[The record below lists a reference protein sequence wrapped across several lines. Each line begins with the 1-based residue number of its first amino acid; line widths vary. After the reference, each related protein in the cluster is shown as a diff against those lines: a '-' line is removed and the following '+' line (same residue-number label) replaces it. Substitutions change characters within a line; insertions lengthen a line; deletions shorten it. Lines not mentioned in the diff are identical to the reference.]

1 MFLVGV
7 SDSLVSYWQLLW
19 SKGQF
24 PEGTCQFR
32 GDNEAKGYYKEN
44 AITLSAVNR
53 CDPNPQEPC
62 LSQEAIT

>member
-1 MFLVGV
+1 MFQIAWFLI
-7 SDSLVSYWQLLW
+7 DSCNEA
-19 SKGQF
+19 KGQF
-24 PEGTCQFR
+24 PEGMGQFR

-44 AITLSAVNR
+44 AITLSAVNH